1 VLREAFA
8 YTVYAVALYDVI
20 AQLWY
25 HGRPFKFGFY
35 IFQFAFSG
43 LWLGY
48 SVWGHH
54 ERKYKNA
61 LNSSPQTSVQP
72 H

>member
-1 VLREAFA
+1 MLREGFP
-8 YTVYAVALYDVI
+8 YTVYMVALYDVVS
-20 AQLWY
+20 QLWY

-43 LWLGY
+43 IWSGY
-48 SVWGHH
+48 RVWGDQ
-54 ERKYKNA
+54 EGKYKKA
-61 LNSSPQTSVQP
+61 LTSSPQTSVQP